1 MEQKSE
7 TNEGHRALSKAYDH
21 VLRQK
26 RMNESLIKWSLNY
39 SDLLK
44 ANDSGMGFTLYLL
57 SRERYSPLR

>member
-7 TNEGHRALSKAYDH
+7 TNDGHRALSKAYDH

-39 SDLLK
+39 SHLLK

-57 SRERYSPLR
+57 